1 MNYLLH
7 CLIESIYIVYFDS
20 IYSLVTPYLLYV
32 LLCLNF
38 KITSYIGLI
47 ITAMLSGII
56 LSHKKTI
63 KVTCLMKLA
72 DAVAW
77 IKSIKPAYN

>member
-1 MNYLLH
+1 
-7 CLIESIYIVYFDS
+7 
-20 IYSLVTPYLLYV
+20 
-32 LLCLNF
+32 
-38 KITSYIGLI
+38 
-47 ITAMLSGII
+47 MLSGII